1 MKKHYF
7 SPELD
12 FIKITMSPVLSPST
26 YDPDPQNPIRD
37 GDDNP
42 ESGDL

>member
-1 MKKHYF
+1 MKKKYV
-7 SPELD
+7 SPEMD
-12 FIKITMSPVLSPST
+12 YIKITVSPVLAPST
-26 YDPDPQNPIRD
+26 YVPDPQNPIRD

>member
-1 MKKHYF
+1 MKKKYI
-7 SPELD
+7 SPEMD
-12 FIKITMSPVLSPST
+12 YFIIKLSPVLAPST

>member
-1 MKKHYF
+1 MKKEYA
-7 SPELD
+7 SPYIELV
-12 FIKITMSPVLSPST
+12 KISLSSVLAPST

-42 ESGDL
+42 VGDL